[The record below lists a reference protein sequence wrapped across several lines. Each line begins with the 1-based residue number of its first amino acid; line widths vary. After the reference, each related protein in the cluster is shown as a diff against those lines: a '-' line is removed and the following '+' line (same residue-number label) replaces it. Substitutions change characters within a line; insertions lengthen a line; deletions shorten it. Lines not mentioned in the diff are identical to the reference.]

1 MILLLEFTNFQPF
14 FRLFNPYQ
22 AKMTNSVVKTW
33 LRYQLA
39 VKSYQIETTSEN
51 SNFKIDK
58 IFKQLIAILKIW
70 DDITRIKTRFVV
82 FKGRV
87 IWKLGRETYLFW
99 STRSNWGQLKPKR
112 GNLFDLK
119 LYIKFRKKTWIFKI
133 LGVKFKP
140 EMSLFWELLNFLQR
154 NMGLTS
160 SNVQTNRLSPKTT
173 E

>member
-39 VKSYQIETTSEN
+39 VKSYQIETTSEY

-58 IFKQLIAILKIW
+58 IFNQLIAIPKIW
-70 DDITRIKTRFVV
+70 DYITRIKTRFVV
-82 FKGRV
+82 FKGKV

-99 STRSNWGQLKPKR
+99 STRSNWGQSR
-112 GNLFDLK
+112 SNWGNLLDLK
-119 LYIKFRKKTWIFKI
+119 LYIQFRKNHDFSNFW
-133 LGVKFKP
+133 GVKFKP